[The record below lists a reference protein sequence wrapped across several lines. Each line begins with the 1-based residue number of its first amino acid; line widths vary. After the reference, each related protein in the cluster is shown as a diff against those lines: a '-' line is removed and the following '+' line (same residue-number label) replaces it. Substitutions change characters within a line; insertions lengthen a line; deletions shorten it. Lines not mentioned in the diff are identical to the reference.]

1 MFSPTL
7 TYSVYALCEH
17 NPETSY
23 HESCGYE
30 HYDAAQKE
38 VERLSKLGYLV
49 KLYCNN
55 PILIDTVQPQK
66 EEDEEEEYEEPDID
80 EEQEWE
86 DLYPQGQGN
95 ALFY

>member
-30 HYDAAQKE
+30 DYDAAKKE
-38 VERLSKLGYLV
+38 VERLSQLGYLV

-55 PILIDTVQPQK
+55 PILLDTIQPQEP
-66 EEDEEEEYEEPDID
+66 EEDEFAENDNIEQ
-80 EEQEWE
+80 QEWE
-86 DLYPQGQGN
+86 DLYPPN
-95 ALFY
+95 NY

>member
-30 HYDAAQKE
+30 NYAAAQKE
-38 VERLSKLGYLV
+38 VERLSQLGYLV

-55 PILIDTVQPQK
+55 PILLETVQPQE
-66 EEDEEEEYEEPDID
+66 EEDDEFEEKDNYEQ
-80 EEQEWE
+80 QEWE
-86 DLYPQGQGN
+86 DLYPPN
-95 ALFY
+95 DY

>member
-38 VERLSKLGYLV
+38 VERLSQLGYLV

-55 PILIDTVQPQK
+55 PILLDTVQPQEP
-66 EEDEEEEYEEPDID
+66 EEDEFAENDNIEQ
-80 EEQEWE
+80 QEWE
-86 DLYPQGQGN
+86 DLYPPN
-95 ALFY
+95 DY

>member
-17 NPETSY
+17 NPETCY

-30 HYDAAQKE
+30 DYASAQKE
-38 VERLSKLGYLV
+38 VERLSQLGYLV

-55 PILIDTVQPQK
+55 PILLETVQPQEP
-66 EEDEEEEYEEPDID
+66 EEEEPDIT

-86 DLYPQGQGN
+86 DFYPPN
-95 ALFY
+95 Y

>member
-30 HYDAAQKE
+30 HYEAAQKE

-55 PILIDTVQPQK
+55 PILIDTVQPQEE
-66 EEDEEEEYEEPDID
+66 EEDEFAENDNIEQ
-80 EEQEWE
+80 QEWE
-86 DLYPQGQGN
+86 DLYPPN
-95 ALFY
+95 DY